1 MRGVYSMGIFFAVF
15 VVIVSVISRSG
26 YAHIGNLQYGLQF
39 LVYGERVVYRLLIP
53 MRHKLF
59 FGFSPRTTTSPP
71 ISTMKLPIAF
81 LFQQL
86 RNDIYCIAF
95 GYGAAR
101 KHDAGI
107 LFDNFSVG
115 G

>member
-1 MRGVYSMGIFFAVF
+1 MVCNSWFTA
-15 VVIVSVISRSG
+15 SESS
-26 YAHIGNLQYGLQF
+26 IG
-39 LVYGERVVYRLLIP
+39 LLIP

-59 FGFSPRTTTSPP
+59 RVFSAHHHFAAY
-71 ISTMKLPIAF
+71 IYHEIADAF

>member
-1 MRGVYSMGIFFAVF
+1 MRKRPAPRFDAGACTNKREKFLIMEMFGKTLCITFDELV
-15 VVIVSVISRSG
+15 RSG
-26 YAHIGNLQYGLQF
+26 IMSKSNFDKHVRERKFQVLQKGGNG
-39 LVYGERVVYRLLIP
+39 R
-53 MRHKLF
+53 K
-59 FGFSPRTTTSPP
+59 
-71 ISTMKLPIAF
+71 
-81 LFQQL
+81 QL
-86 RNDIYCIAF
+86 CNDIYCIAF